1 MVTTPTRSRFA
12 WRYPL
17 SYLGIHGIVGLAL
30 SAACAWAFFWLAD
43 EIPEKG
49 AIVRFDIAVTAWL
62 QAHGT
67 EPGESVF
74 VGVSY
79 LGAQVLIAVLV
90 ILAIVFVVRRE
101 WRKLTVLA
109 ATCGGGAMLNVALKS
124 AFHRARPDVASEFN
138 VTSWSFPSGHAMDS
152 FIVYG
157 VLAYWLGRRFPR
169 HRRWIFAAAAA
180 LVVAIGYARIYLGV
194 HYLSDVLAGY
204 SAGLVWL
211 LVCITGAQFA
221 DRRQIASP
229 GVAPAAG
236 AARHPADSFSA

>member
-12 WRYPL
+12 WRHPK

-79 LGAQVLIAVLV
+79 LGAQVLIALLV
-90 ILAIVFVVRRE
+90 VVAIVFVVRRD
-101 WRKLTVLA
+101 WRKLALLA
-109 ATCGGGAMLNVALKS
+109 VTCGGGALLNAALKS
-124 AFHRARPDVASEFN
+124 TFHRARPDVSSEFH

-157 VLAYWLGRRFPR
+157 LLAYWLGRRFPR

-204 SAGLVWL
+204 SAGFVWL
-211 LVCITGAQFA
+211 VVCVTGAQFA
-221 DRRQIASP
+221 DQRQIASP
-229 GVAPAAG
+229 GVATGAG